1 MKPIDPV
8 NAAVAQAD
16 TITQAVQAAQDQAA
30 IMNAAKRQADRQ
42 AKMDVWQD
50 PEVMAYRQALSVKN
64 GIESLWALMDA
75 GQMRIQPPIPPD
87 SELPPHMRG
96 QSPSTIRRMM
106 EHEPNRAWDKAVE
119 KHKKLIEER
128 RAARDDHPELF
139 GIDFTKLRRQVEAG
153 KTLAADPR
161 AKDHAGVATMER
173 DMRREKLAVEHAGA
187 IESGLLT
194 LRQDET
200 RKQFHVNENMAQP
213 APRPPEKVSL
223 VAGISRWF
231 RGK

>member
-161 AKDHAGVATMER
+161 AKDHTAA
-173 DMRREKLAVEHAGA
+173 DDAVTG
-187 IESGLLT
+187 
-194 LRQDET
+194 T
-200 RKQFHVNENMAQP
+200 RKQFHVNEQVSQP
-213 APRPPEKVSL
+213 APQPPEKVSL
-223 VAGISRWF
+223 VAGVSRWF